1 MEYSVDIWSIYRKE
15 KCFTFFMW
23 WVGTLFCTGV
33 LDEVRVKNKQTKKQ
47 KEEEVGCSTA
57 HVFVMGVSVGL
68 FIVKGLNALL

>member
-1 MEYSVDIWSIYRKE
+1 
-15 KCFTFFMW
+15 MW

-33 LDEVRVKNKQTKKQ
+33 LDEVRVKNKNKKQNKTKQ

-68 FIVKGLNALL
+68 IIVKGLNALL